1 MCRRSNRTAGEAL
14 RFTVRTTADA
24 FCSIV
29 NIAATAAPLPCTAME
44 LQRIKMIVCA
54 SWVTVTLAITIALP
68 LTWPL
73 QLGFAA
79 LGLLPPLA
87 LLLWW
92 NDPGQTMTEAIDEVR
107 RGR

>member
-1 MCRRSNRTAGEAL
+1 
-14 RFTVRTTADA
+14 
-24 FCSIV
+24 
-29 NIAATAAPLPCTAME
+29 ME

-54 SWVTVTLAITIALP
+54 SWVTVTLAIAIASP
-68 LTWPL
+68 LTWPF
-73 QLGFAA
+73 QLLFAA